1 MQIIQLLLVHPSFFL
16 KTCQTTGTQ
25 DKELPCNFQQCIYTK
40 QIHSSNTNTFLLL
53 VSINLISQLHSV
65 TVKMVCFLSS
75 DTFSTALAEF
85 SIIWSLEKLLC
96 QDQCNQQHIKAIN
109 KVKIVRSF
117 IPTFRF
123 IRSSINASS
132 WDILNLWSLISCRSV
147 VYWEAYCSTCTLAFC
162 ILYSSKNV
170 AAMTIHSCT
179 QWFTMDN
186 FPFERNFS
194 SLFLQTLPLC
204 HFVGSY
210 QLSQPAV
217 DNTGTDKMQVIS

>member
-1 MQIIQLLLVHPSFFL
+1 MHPPFFL

-96 QDQCNQQHIKAIN
+96 
-109 KVKIVRSF
+109 
-117 IPTFRF
+117 
-123 IRSSINASS
+123 
-132 WDILNLWSLISCRSV
+132 
-147 VYWEAYCSTCTLAFC
+147 
-162 ILYSSKNV
+162 
-170 AAMTIHSCT
+170 
-179 QWFTMDN
+179 
-186 FPFERNFS
+186 
-194 SLFLQTLPLC
+194 
-204 HFVGSY
+204 
-210 QLSQPAV
+210 
-217 DNTGTDKMQVIS
+217 